1 MKVLRMLGR
10 CIRDAFKSVFRNFSL
25 SLASISC
32 IAITLI
38 IVAVS
43 IVVSFNVDNFTE
55 EIEKDLTIVVF
66 IENDATEEEV
76 ENVRKELESMS
87 DINKK
92 EIVYKNKTQVKD
104 EISSE
109 SDIFKTI
116 MEDWKEEDNPLKDT
130 FQVKVKNAEKIG
142 NVAEKIKKIEK
153 VSVVR
158 YGEGI
163 VEKMVSAFNTIR
175 KITYIAVAALVLVT
189 IFLIVNTIKL
199 TIFSRKR
206 EIGIM
211 RLVGASNFTIKTPF
225 IIEGMILGVIG
236 SLFPIGLIIFGYP
249 ALYDKLDGY
258 VFSKLIQMIPT
269 TPFIYTSSAIVLV
282 IGIIVGMIGSASAV
296 RKYLKV

>member
-43 IVVSFNVDNFTE
+43 IVVSFNVDNFTA

-66 IENDATEEEV
+66 VENDASEEQV
-76 ENVRKELESMS
+76 NNIKQELEDMS
-87 DINKK
+87 EIN
-92 EIVYKNKTQVKD
+92 KD
-104 EISSE
+104 EIIYKTKTEVKEDISKE
-109 SDIFKTI
+109 SDVFKTI
-116 MEDWKEEDNPLKDT
+116 MEDWNEEDNPLKDT
-130 FQVKVKNAEKIG
+130 FQVKVKDAKSIG
-142 NVAEKIKKIEK
+142 KVAEKIKQIEK

-163 VEKMVSAFNTIR
+163 VEKLVSAFDTIR
-175 KITYIAVAALVLVT
+175 KITYIAVIALVIVT

-206 EIGIM
+206 EISIM
-211 RLVGASNFTIKTPF
+211 RLVGASNTSIKVPF
-225 IIEGMILGVIG
+225 IVE
-236 SLFPIGLIIFGYP
+236 GLIIGFLGSIIPVLCIIYGYTVLYNHFGGV
-249 ALYDKLDGY
+249 LYSNIIK
-258 VFSKLIQMIPT
+258 MITP
-269 TPFIYTSSAIVLV
+269 TPFIYLV
-282 IGIIVGMIGSASAV
+282 SVAVTIIGMLVGMLGSAQAV
-296 RKYLKV
+296 RKYLKI

>member
-43 IVVSFNVDNFTE
+43 IVVSFNVDNFTA

-66 IENDATEEEV
+66 VENDASEEQV
-76 ENVRKELESMS
+76 NNIKQELEDMS
-87 DINKK
+87 EIN
-92 EIVYKNKTQVKD
+92 KD
-104 EISSE
+104 EIIYKTKTEVKEDISKE
-109 SDIFKTI
+109 SDVFKTI
-116 MEDWKEEDNPLKDT
+116 MEDWNEEDNPLKDT
-130 FQVKVKNAEKIG
+130 FQVKVKDAKSIG
-142 NVAEKIKKIEK
+142 KVAEKIKQIEK

-163 VEKMVSAFNTIR
+163 VEKLVSAFDTIR
-175 KITYIAVAALVLVT
+175 KITYIAVIALVIVT

-211 RLVGASNFTIKTPF
+211 RLVGASNFTVKTPF

-236 SLFPIGLIIFGYP
+236 SLLPIGLIIFGYP
-249 ALYDKLDGY
+249 ALYDKMDGY
-258 VFSKLIQMIPT
+258 VFSKLIQMIPK
-269 TPFIYTSSAIVLV
+269 TPFIYTSSLIVLV

>member
-130 FQVKVKNAEKIG
+130 FQVKVKNASKIG
-142 NVAEKIKKIEK
+142 KVAEKIKGIEK
-153 VSVVR
+153 V
-158 YGEGI
+158 
-163 VEKMVSAFNTIR
+163 
-175 KITYIAVAALVLVT
+175 
-189 IFLIVNTIKL
+189 
-199 TIFSRKR
+199 
-206 EIGIM
+206 
-211 RLVGASNFTIKTPF
+211 
-225 IIEGMILGVIG
+225 
-236 SLFPIGLIIFGYP
+236 
-249 ALYDKLDGY
+249 
-258 VFSKLIQMIPT
+258 
-269 TPFIYTSSAIVLV
+269 
-282 IGIIVGMIGSASAV
+282 
-296 RKYLKV
+296 

>member
-225 IIEGMILGVIG
+225 IIEGMILGIIG

-249 ALYDKLDGY
+249 ALYDKMDGY